1 MILFQ
6 ENGYNKRRDIQ
17 KGSLDRFLFGA
28 ELEFLKILFSTQNTS
43 NVNIECAAKSTRLYS
58 LYDQPLVAQ
67 IYLTFHL
74 YIYIFYCFHMNLF
87 LIDYAFGNCVICGYS
102 FLRATSGVSLY
113 RSNNG
118 GKMLLQLLIV
128 IG

>member
-1 MILFQ
+1 
-6 ENGYNKRRDIQ
+6 
-17 KGSLDRFLFGA
+17 
-28 ELEFLKILFSTQNTS
+28 
-43 NVNIECAAKSTRLYS
+43 
-58 LYDQPLVAQ
+58 
-67 IYLTFHL
+67 
-74 YIYIFYCFHMNLF
+74 MNLF
-87 LIDYAFGNCVICGYS
+87 LIDYAFGNCVIYGYS